1 MVEGKEGLKLT
12 SEISKFYQRS
22 MKERQDILLER
33 VEGLT
38 SEEIHLYQNYGG
50 LGEALTDQLI
60 ENSIG
65 TLEIPLGLAVN
76 FTVNK
81 RDLFIP
87 MATEE
92 SSVVAAASHAAKLA
106 RPSGGFKATTTGS
119 IMFSQIQLVGIAD
132 LHGAK
137 MKILENK
144 EEILEL
150 ARKQDPTLE
159 QLGGGPIDLEVRVF
173 GLQHPMLIVHLIVNT
188 LDAMGANA
196 VNTMAESI
204 APLLESLTGGNVLLK
219 IISNLADKRLAR
231 SRCTVKK
238 EDLNGEQV
246 VDAIIMASTFA
257 SQDPYRAAT
266 HNKGIMNGIS
276 AVVLATG
283 NDTRAVEAGA
293 HAYASRFG
301 QYSSLTT
308 WEKNDKGDLVGTIE
322 LPMAVGIIGGATS
335 IHPKAKT
342 NVKVMGVTKAHQLA
356 EIIASVGLAQNLT
369 ALKALATDG
378 IQRGHMKLHA
388 KNVAIMAG
396 AGDEVVDLI
405 ADQLVKEGNVRVDR
419 AKELVDQWT

>member
-1 MVEGKEGLKLT
+1 LN
-12 SEISKFYQRS
+12 SEIGKFYQLS
-22 MKERQDILLER
+22 MKERQEIVQEN
-33 VEGLT
+33 VGTLT
-38 SEEIHLYQNYGG
+38 SEEINLYQNYGS
-50 LGEALTDQLI
+50 LGESLTDQLV

-65 TLEIPLGLAVN
+65 TIEVPLGVAVN
-76 FTVNK
+76 FIVNGK
-81 RDLFIP
+81 DVLIP

-106 RPSGGFKATTTGS
+106 RPTGGFIATTTGS
-119 IMFSQIQLVGIAD
+119 VMFSQIQLVGISD

-144 EEILEL
+144 EEILEQ
-150 ARKQDPTLE
+150 ARKQDPVLD
-159 QLGGGPIDLEVRVF
+159 QLGGGPLDLEVRVF
-173 GLQHPMLIVHLIVNT
+173 QNQPSMLVVHLIVNT

-204 APLLESLTGGNVLLK
+204 GPLLESLTGGNVLLK

-231 SRCTVKK
+231 ARCTIRK
-238 EDLNGEQV
+238 EDLKGEEV
-246 VDAIIMASTFA
+246 VDSIINAYQFA

-293 HAYASRFG
+293 HAYASRYG
-301 QYSSLTT
+301 RYTSLST
-308 WEKNDKGDLVGTIE
+308 WEKNEQGNLVGTIE
-322 LPMAVGIIGGATS
+322 LPMAVGVIGGATS
-335 IHPKAKT
+335 IHPKTKT
-342 NVKVMGVTKAHQLA
+342 NLKIMDITGAKELA
-356 EIIASVGLAQNLT
+356 EVIASVGLAQNLT

-378 IQRGHMKLHA
+378 IQKGHMKLHA

-396 AGDEVVDLI
+396 ATGEAVDLI
-405 ADQLVKEGNVRVDR
+405 ASQLVKEGQVRIDR
-419 AKELVDQWT
+419 AKELVNQSI

>member
-22 MKERQDILLER
+22 MKKRQDILLER

-283 NDTRAVEAGA
+283 NDTRAVEAG
-293 HAYASRFG
+293 
-301 QYSSLTT
+301 
-308 WEKNDKGDLVGTIE
+308 
-322 LPMAVGIIGGATS
+322 
-335 IHPKAKT
+335 
-342 NVKVMGVTKAHQLA
+342 
-356 EIIASVGLAQNLT
+356 
-369 ALKALATDG
+369 
-378 IQRGHMKLHA
+378 
-388 KNVAIMAG
+388 
-396 AGDEVVDLI
+396 
-405 ADQLVKEGNVRVDR
+405 
-419 AKELVDQWT
+419 

>member
-1 MVEGKEGLKLT
+1 LT

-22 MKERQDILLER
+22 MKERQEILLER
-33 VEGLT
+33 VKGLS

-65 TLEIPLGLAVN
+65 TLEIPLGIAVN

-106 RPSGGFKATTTGS
+106 RPCGGFKATTTGS
-119 IMFSQIQLVGIAD
+119 IMFSQIQLVGAAD

-150 ARKQDPTLE
+150 ARKQDPTLDH
-159 QLGGGPIDLEVRVF
+159 LGGGPLDIEVRIF
-173 GLQHPMLIVHLIVNT
+173 EHQHPMLIVHLIVDT

-204 APLLESLTGGNVLLK
+204 APFLESLTGGEVLLK

-246 VDAIIMASTFA
+246 VDAIITASKFA

-293 HAYASRFG
+293 HAYASRLG
-301 QYSSLTT
+301 HYSSLTT
-308 WEKNDKGDLVGTIE
+308 WEKSNDGDLVGTIE

-342 NVKVMGVTKAHQLA
+342 NVKIMGVTKAHQLA

-396 AGDEVVDLI
+396 AGEEAVDFI
-405 ADQLVKEGNVRVDR
+405 ADQLVKEGQVRVDR
-419 AKELVDQWT
+419 AKELVDQWK

>member
-1 MVEGKEGLKLT
+1 VLT
-12 SEISKFYQRS
+12 SEISKFYQRT
-22 MKERQDILLER
+22 MKERQDILLEQVDR
-33 VEGLT
+33 LS
-38 SEEIHLYQNYGG
+38 SEEIRLYENYGG
-50 LGEALTDQLI
+50 LGEGLTDQLI

-65 TLEIPLGLAVN
+65 TIEIPLGLAVN
-76 FTVNK
+76 FKVNE
-81 RDLFIP
+81 RDIFIP

-119 IMFSQIQLVGIAD
+119 IMFSQIQLVEVSD

-137 MKILENK
+137 MKIMENK
-144 EEILEL
+144 NEILEL
-150 ARKQDPTLE
+150 ARKQDPTLD
-159 QLGGGPIDLEVRVF
+159 QLGGGPLDLEVRVF
-173 GLQHPMLIVHLIVNT
+173 DIPNPMLIVHLIVDT

-204 APLLESLTGGNVLLK
+204 APLLESLSGGNVLLK

-231 SRCTVKK
+231 SRCTIKK
-238 EDLNGEQV
+238 EDLNGEDV
-246 VDAIIMASTFA
+246 VDAIITAYRFA
-257 SQDPYRAAT
+257 AQDPYRAAT

-293 HAYASRFG
+293 HAYASRYG

-308 WEKNDKGDLVGTIE
+308 WEKNDDGDLVGTIE

-342 NVKVMGVTKAHQLA
+342 NLKIMGITKAHELA

-378 IQRGHMKLHA
+378 IQKGHMKLHA

-396 AGDEVVDLI
+396 AGEELVDLI
-405 ADQLVKEGNVRVDR
+405 AAQLVKEGQVRIDR
-419 AKELVDQWT
+419 AKELVDQWV

>member
-1 MVEGKEGLKLT
+1 VLT
-12 SEISKFYQRS
+12 SEISKFYQRT
-22 MKERQDILLER
+22 MKERQDILLEQI
-33 VEGLT
+33 ESLS
-38 SEEIHLYQNYGG
+38 SEEIRLYQNYGG
-50 LGEALTDQLI
+50 LGETLTDQLI

-65 TLEIPLGLAVN
+65 TIEIPLGLAVN
-76 FTVNK
+76 FKVNE
-81 RDLFIP
+81 RDIFIP

-106 RPSGGFKATTTGS
+106 RPNGGFKATSTGS

-132 LHGAK
+132 PYGAK
-137 MKILENK
+137 MKIMENK
-144 EEILEL
+144 GEILEL
-150 ARKQDPTLE
+150 ARKQDPTLD
-159 QLGGGPIDLEVRVF
+159 QLGGGPLDLEVRVF
-173 GLQHPMLIVHLIVNT
+173 DIPNPMLIVHLIVDT

-204 APLLESLTGGNVLLK
+204 APLLESLSGGNVLLK

-238 EDLNGEQV
+238 EDLNGEDV
-246 VDAIIMASTFA
+246 VDAIITAYRFA
-257 SQDPYRAAT
+257 AQDPYRAAT

-293 HAYASRFG
+293 HAYASRYG

-308 WEKNDKGDLVGTIE
+308 WEKNNNGDLVGTIE

-342 NVKVMGVTKAHQLA
+342 NLKLMGITKAHELA

-378 IQRGHMKLHA
+378 IQKGHMKLHA

-396 AGDEVVDLI
+396 AGEELVDLI
-405 ADQLVKEGNVRVDR
+405 AAQLVKEGQVRIDR
-419 AKELVDQWT
+419 AKELVDQWI

>member
-1 MVEGKEGLKLT
+1 MLT
-12 SEISKFYQRS
+12 SEISKFYQRT
-22 MKERQDILLER
+22 MKERQDILLEQI
-33 VEGLT
+33 ESLS
-38 SEEIHLYQNYGG
+38 SEEIRLYQNYGG
-50 LGEALTDQLI
+50 LGETLTDQLI

-65 TLEIPLGLAVN
+65 TIEIPLGLAVN
-76 FTVNK
+76 FKVNE
-81 RDLFIP
+81 RDIFIP

-106 RPSGGFKATTTGS
+106 RPNGGFKATSTGS
-119 IMFSQIQLVGIAD
+119 IMFSQIQLVGITD
-132 LHGAK
+132 PYGAK
-137 MKILENK
+137 MKIMEK
-144 EEILEL
+144 KGEILEL
-150 ARKQDPTLE
+150 ARKQDPTLD
-159 QLGGGPIDLEVRVF
+159 QLGGGPLDLEVRVF
-173 GLQHPMLIVHLIVNT
+173 DIPNPMLIVHLIVDT

-204 APLLESLTGGNVLLK
+204 APLLESLSGGNVLLK

-238 EDLNGEQV
+238 EDLNGEDV
-246 VDAIIMASTFA
+246 VDAIITAYRFA
-257 SQDPYRAAT
+257 AQDPYRAAT

-293 HAYASRFG
+293 HAYASRYG

-308 WEKNDKGDLVGTIE
+308 WEKNNNGDLVGTIE

-342 NVKVMGVTKAHQLA
+342 NLKIMGITKAHELA

-378 IQRGHMKLHA
+378 IQKGHMKLHA

-396 AGDEVVDLI
+396 AGEELVDLI
-405 ADQLVKEGNVRVDR
+405 AAQLVKEGQVRIDR
-419 AKELVDQWT
+419 AKELVDQWI

>member
-1 MVEGKEGLKLT
+1 VLT
-12 SEISKFYQRS
+12 SEISKFYQRT
-22 MKERQDILLER
+22 MKERQDILLEQVDR
-33 VEGLT
+33 LS
-38 SEEIHLYQNYGG
+38 SEEIRLYQNYGG

-65 TLEIPLGLAVN
+65 TIEIPLGLAVN
-76 FTVNK
+76 FKVNE

-119 IMFSQIQLVGIAD
+119 IMFSQIQLVEVSD

-137 MKILENK
+137 MKIMENK
-144 EEILEL
+144 NEILEL
-150 ARKQDPTLE
+150 ARKQDPTLD
-159 QLGGGPIDLEVRVF
+159 QLGGGPLDLEVRVF
-173 GLQHPMLIVHLIVNT
+173 DIPNPMLIVHLIVDT

-204 APLLESLTGGNVLLK
+204 APLLESLSGGNVLLK

-231 SRCTVKK
+231 SRCTIKK
-238 EDLNGEQV
+238 EDLNGEDV
-246 VDAIIMASTFA
+246 VDAIITAYKFA
-257 SQDPYRAAT
+257 AQDPYRAAT

-293 HAYASRFG
+293 HAYASRYG

-308 WEKNDKGDLVGTIE
+308 WEKNDDGDLVGTIE

-342 NVKVMGVTKAHQLA
+342 NLKIMGITKAHELA
-356 EIIASVGLAQNLT
+356 GIIASVGLAQNLT

-378 IQRGHMKLHA
+378 IQKGHMKLHA

-396 AGDEVVDLI
+396 ANEELVDLI
-405 ADQLVKEGNVRVDR
+405 AAQLVKEGQVRIDR
-419 AKELVDQWT
+419 AKELVDQWI

>member
-1 MVEGKEGLKLT
+1 
-12 SEISKFYQRS
+12 
-22 MKERQDILLER
+22 MKERQEILLNQVER
-33 VEGLT
+33 LS
-38 SEEIHLYQNYGG
+38 SEEIRLYQNYGG

-65 TLEIPLGLAVN
+65 TIEIPLGLAVN
-76 FTVNK
+76 FKVNK
-81 RDLFIP
+81 RDIFIP

-92 SSVVAAASHAAKLA
+92 SSVVAAASHAAKLS

-132 LHGAK
+132 LNGAK

-144 EEILEL
+144 KKILEL
-150 ARKQDPTLE
+150 ARKQDPTLD
-159 QLGGGPIDLEVRVF
+159 QLGGGPLDIEVRV
-173 GLQHPMLIVHLIVNT
+173 LDIQQPMLIVHLIVDT

-204 APLLESLTGGNVLLK
+204 APLLESLSGGNVLLK

-231 SRCTVKK
+231 SRCTIKK
-238 EDLNGEQV
+238 EDLNGEEV
-246 VDAIIMASTFA
+246 VDAIIMAYKFA
-257 SQDPYRAAT
+257 AQDPYRAAT

-308 WEKNDKGDLVGTIE
+308 WEKNDEGDLVGTIE

-342 NVKVMGVTKAHQLA
+342 NLKIMGITKAHELA
-356 EIIASVGLAQNLT
+356 ELIASVGLAQNLT

-378 IQRGHMKLHA
+378 IQKGHMKLHA

-396 AGDEVVDLI
+396 ASEELVDLI
-405 ADQLVKEGNVRVDR
+405 AAQLVKEGQVRIDR
-419 AKELVDQWT
+419 AKELVNQLI

>member
-1 MVEGKEGLKLT
+1 MT

-22 MKERQDILLER
+22 MKKRQDILLER

-396 AGDEVVDLI
+396 AGDELVDLI

>member
-1 MVEGKEGLKLT
+1 MT

-22 MKERQDILLER
+22 MKKRQDILLER

-283 NDTRAVEAGA
+283 NDTRAVEAG
-293 HAYASRFG
+293 
-301 QYSSLTT
+301 
-308 WEKNDKGDLVGTIE
+308 
-322 LPMAVGIIGGATS
+322 
-335 IHPKAKT
+335 
-342 NVKVMGVTKAHQLA
+342 
-356 EIIASVGLAQNLT
+356 
-369 ALKALATDG
+369 
-378 IQRGHMKLHA
+378 
-388 KNVAIMAG
+388 
-396 AGDEVVDLI
+396 
-405 ADQLVKEGNVRVDR
+405 
-419 AKELVDQWT
+419 

>member
-1 MVEGKEGLKLT
+1 VN
-12 SEISKFYQRS
+12 SEISKFYQLS
-22 MKERQDILLER
+22 MKERQE
-33 VEGLT
+33 VVQESVGTLT
-38 SEEIHLYQNYGG
+38 SEEISLYQNYGS
-50 LGEALTDQLI
+50 LGESLTDQLI

-65 TLEIPLGLAVN
+65 TMEVPLGVAVN
-76 FTVNK
+76 FIVNGK
-81 RDLFIP
+81 DALIP

-106 RPSGGFKATTTGS
+106 RPTGGFIATTTGS
-119 IMFSQIQLVGIAD
+119 VMFSQIQLVGISD

-144 EEILEL
+144 EEILEQ
-150 ARKQDPTLE
+150 ARKQDPVLD
-159 QLGGGPIDLEVRVF
+159 QLGGGPLDLEVRVF
-173 GLQHPMLIVHLIVNT
+173 QNQPSMLVVHLIVNT

-204 APLLESLTGGNVLLK
+204 GPLLESLTGGNVLLK

-231 SRCTVKK
+231 ARCTIRK
-238 EDLNGEQV
+238 EDLKGEEV
-246 VDAIIMASTFA
+246 VDSIINAYQFA

-293 HAYASRFG
+293 HAYASRYG
-301 QYSSLTT
+301 RYTSLST
-308 WEKNDKGDLVGTIE
+308 WEKNEQGNLVGTIE
-322 LPMAVGIIGGATS
+322 LPMAVGVIGGATS
-335 IHPKAKT
+335 IHPKTKT
-342 NVKVMGVTKAHQLA
+342 NLKIMDITGAKELA
-356 EIIASVGLAQNLT
+356 EVIASVGLAQNLT

-378 IQRGHMKLHA
+378 IQKGHMKLHA

-396 AGDEVVDLI
+396 ATGEAVDLI
-405 ADQLVKEGNVRVDR
+405 ASQLVKEGQVRIDR
-419 AKELVDQWT
+419 AKELVNQSI

>member
-396 AGDEVVDLI
+396 AGDELVDLI